1 MDGRRMITEEL
12 FRSDSYLRECEATV
26 VAVNALGGIVL
37 DRSVFYPT
45 GGGQPGDCGVLVL
58 GDGGEVRIA
67 TTLKGDGGE
76 NVVHVPQEGTVVPEP
91 GDRLIARLDWER
103 RYNHMRMHT
112 CLHLLCAVVPHGVT
126 GGKIG
131 AAKSSLD
138 FDIGD
143 ATLDK
148 QAIGLAINEL
158 IAADHPVGA
167 RWISDAEL
175 DANPDLV
182 RTMSVRPPSGSGQ
195 VRLLEIPG
203 VDLQPCG
210 GTHLAR
216 TGEIGPIRIG
226 KIENKGKRNRRVN
239 IIFDDA

>member
-1 MDGRRMITEEL
+1 MITEEL
-12 FRSDSYLRECEATV
+12 FRSVSYLRECEATV
-26 VAVNALGGIVL
+26 VAVNARGGIVL

-45 GGGQPGDCGVLVL
+45 GGGQPGDLGVLAL
-58 GDGGEVRIA
+58 RDGREIRIVA
-67 TTLKGDGGE
+67 ALKGDGEE
-76 NVVHVPQEGTVVPEP
+76 NVVHVPEEGALVPKP
-91 GDRLIARLDWER
+91 GDTLTARIDWER
-103 RYNHMRMHT
+103 RFKHMRMHT
-112 CLHLLCAVVPHGVT
+112 CLHLLCAVVRHGVT

-131 AAKSSLD
+131 AVKSSLD

-148 QAIGLAINEL
+148 QAIDAAINAL

-195 VRLLEIPG
+195 IRLLEIPG

-216 TGEIGPIRIG
+216 TGEVGPIRVG

-239 IIFDDA
+239 ILFDDS

>member
-1 MDGRRMITEEL
+1 MITEEL

-26 VAVNALGGIVL
+26 VAVNAMGGIVL
-37 DRSVFYPT
+37 DCSVFYPT
-45 GGGQPGDCGVLVL
+45 GGGQPGDSGMLTL
-58 GDGGEVRIA
+58 SDGREIRIVTA
-67 TTLKGDGGE
+67 VKGDGDE
-76 NVVHVPQEGTVVPEP
+76 NVVHVPEEGGVIPNVGDTLTATV
-91 GDRLIARLDWER
+91 DWER
-103 RYNHMRMHT
+103 RFDHMRMHT

-148 QAIGLAINEL
+148 QAIGDAINEL

-182 RTMSVRPPSGSGQ
+182 RTMSVRPPSGAGQ
-195 VRLLEIPG
+195 IRLLDIPG

-210 GTHLAR
+210 GTHLSR
-216 TGEIGPIRIG
+216 TGEVGRIRVG

-239 IIFDDA
+239 ILFDDA

>member
-1 MDGRRMITEEL
+1 MITEEL

>member
-1 MDGRRMITEEL
+1 MITEEL

-37 DRSVFYPT
+37 DRSIFYPT

>member
-1 MDGRRMITEEL
+1 MITEEL

-26 VAVNALGGIVL
+26 VAVNALDGIVL

>member
-58 GDGGEVRIA
+58 SDGGEIRIA

-76 NVVHVPQEGTVVPEP
+76 NVVHVPQEGGIVPEP
-91 GDRLIARLDWER
+91 GDMLIARLDWAR

-131 AAKSSLD
+131 AAKSRLD

-148 QAIGLAINEL
+148 QAIGLAINKL
-158 IAADHPVGA
+158 IAANHPVRA
-167 RWISDAEL
+167 RWISEAEL

-182 RTMSVRPPSGSGQ
+182 RTMSVRPPSRSGQ

-210 GTHLAR
+210 GTHLSR

>member
-1 MDGRRMITEEL
+1 MITEEL

-58 GDGGEVRIA
+58 SDGGEIRIA

-76 NVVHVPQEGTVVPEP
+76 NVVHVPQEGGIVPEP
-91 GDRLIARLDWER
+91 GDMLIARLDWAR

-131 AAKSSLD
+131 AAKSRLD

-158 IAADHPVGA
+158 IAAKHPVRA
-167 RWISDAEL
+167 RWISEAEL

-182 RTMSVRPPSGSGQ
+182 RTMSVRPPSRSGQ

-210 GTHLAR
+210 GTHLSR